1 METHRNGGGSNRR
14 GIRFEQ
20 SRLLLVSN
28 RGPIEHGVDATGH
41 LTGRGCAGGVATAL
55 GCASDGMP
63 VTWIAGAMSE
73 ADRLLAAEGPVE
85 LGDGKLLRLVAPP
98 AEAYDLSYGTFC
110 NRILWFLQHGLWP
123 RLDRATLERDI
134 IHAWEYGYLPVNQAF
149 AEAVVDE
156 LRRRDDPGRVMLHDY
171 HLYAAPILIRNLCP
185 RATLQHFIHIPWP
198 APDAWKNLPEPIVTS
213 ICGSLLANDSVV
225 FQTEMS
231 AHNFLHTCRAFISDA
246 EVYFTAGLVAQRGRR
261 THVWANPISVDVS
274 DLQSRLA
281 SPESR
286 AYREKLGGALSERT
300 IVRVDRLDPSK
311 NVYGGFQ
318 AFSLL
323 LQKYPEW
330 RGRVSFLACLVPS
343 RTGVPEYRA
352 YGEEVFGLVDA
363 INNHYGTR
371 TWQPITVLYE
381 HNRPQALVA
390 LSLYDV
396 LLVNSL
402 LDGMNLISK
411 EGPVVNQRDGVLVLS
426 TAAGSYD
433 ALRDAALAVLPDDI
447 EGTADA
453 LAQALSLPPAERRHR
468 ARQLR
473 QAVFGHQLG
482 DWLRLLLQDLADI
495 EASQARE
502 PVMAGV
508 R

>member
-1 METHRNGGGSNRR
+1 METHRNGGGTNDR
-14 GIRFEQ
+14 GIRFDQ
-20 SRLLLVSN
+20 SRLLLASN

-55 GCASDGMP
+55 ACASDGTP
-63 VTWIAGAMSE
+63 VTWIASATSA
-73 ADRLLAAEGPVE
+73 ADRLLADEGAVK

-98 AEAYDLSYGTFC
+98 AKAYDLSYGTFC
-110 NRILWFLQHGLWP
+110 NRILWFLQHGLWG
-123 RLDRATLERDI
+123 RLHRSNLEKEALY
-134 IHAWEYGYLPVNQAF
+134 AWECGYLPVNQAF

-156 LRRRDDPGRVMLHDY
+156 LRRTDGPGRVMLHDY

-198 APDAWKNLPEPIVTS
+198 SSDAWEKLPRPIAAS
-213 ICGSLLANDSVV
+213 ICQSLLANDSVV
-225 FQTEMS
+225 FQTETS
-231 AHNFLHTCRAFISDA
+231 AYNFLRTCRAFVPDA
-246 EVYFTAGLVAQRGRR
+246 DVYFTAGLIAQRGRR

-286 AYREKLGGALSERT
+286 AYREKLAGALSERT

-311 NVYGGFQ
+311 NVDGGFQ
-318 AFSLL
+318 AFNLL

-343 RTGVPEYRA
+343 RTGVPEYRTYA
-352 YGEEVFGLVDA
+352 EKVFGLIEA
-363 INNHYGTR
+363 INSHYGTPS
-371 TWQPITVLYE
+371 WQPITVYYE
-381 HNRPQALVA
+381 HNRLQALVA
-390 LSLYDV
+390 LELYDV
-396 LLVNSL
+396 LLVDSL
-402 LDGMNLISK
+402 SDGMNLVSK

-433 ALRDAALAVLPDDI
+433 ELRDAALAVLPDDI

-453 LAQALSLPPAERRHR
+453 LAQALSLPGAERRAR
-468 ARQLR
+468 AHHLR
-473 QAVFGHQLG
+473 QVILRHQLG
-482 DWLRLLLQDLADI
+482 DWLRLLMEDFAEI
-495 EASQARE
+495 EAAQARE